1 MTQTLADLG
10 EAELL
15 RRLARFAPPGQLE
28 DDTAQLQ
35 QPTADLLINTDV
47 LVESIHFSDATTA
60 STDVGWRAV
69 AANLSD
75 LAASGVDQIL
85 GITVGLVAPG
95 HTPWNW
101 VEGVYNGIDSILQ
114 DSGGVLL
121 GGDCSQGPVRMLSIT
136 ALGTLGT
143 LRLHRSQ
150 AMPGDWIVVSG
161 AHGLSRLGLALLLK
175 DASLLGIT
183 LPGSLKEQ
191 AIQQHQRPLPR
202 LDALKSLV
210 RCKPE
215 QLPWRAGGTD
225 SSDGLFQAIDCLC
238 RSSGCGAVLDKTKL
252 PQAEGWPDGPLWQ
265 RWCLSGGED
274 FELVVTLPAAWAKAW
289 MDVQPSCRQVGVV
302 TDQPQAI
309 IWSDDNAPVVA
320 EGFVHYGGAS

>member
-15 RRLARFAPPGQLE
+15 RRLARFAPPGQFD

-35 QPTADLLINTDV
+35 QPPGDLLVNTDM
-47 LVESIHFSDATTA
+47 LVEAIHFSDATTA
-60 STDVGWRAV
+60 AVDVGWRAV

-101 VEGVYNGIDSILQ
+101 VEGVYRGIDSLLQ

-121 GGDCSQGPVRMLSIT
+121 GGDCSRGPIRMLSIT
-136 ALGTLGT
+136 ALGTLGP

-150 AMPGDWIVVSG
+150 ARPGDRIVVSG
-161 AHGLSRLGLALLLK
+161 AHGLSRLGLALLLE
-175 DASLLGIT
+175 DSALQGVT
-183 LPGSLKEQ
+183 LPDALKEL
-191 AIQQHQRPLPR
+191 AIRQHQRPQPK
-202 LDALKSLV
+202 LDALRSLV
-210 RCKPE
+210 ACKPK
-215 QLPWRAGGTD
+215 QVPWRAGGTD
-225 SSDGLFQAIDCLC
+225 SSDGLLQAIDCLC
-238 RSSGCGAVLDKTKL
+238 RNSGCGAVLDKTKL
-252 PQAEGWPDGPLWQ
+252 PRAGGWPDGPLWQ

-274 FELVVTLPAAWAKAW
+274 FELVVTLPEPWAKAW
-289 MDVQPSCRQVGVV
+289 IDAQPSCRQVGVIS
-302 TDQPQAI
+302 DQAKAI
-309 IWSDDNAPVVA
+309 VWSDDDTLVVA
-320 EGFVHYGGAS
+320 EGFTHYATT

>member
-15 RRLARFAPPGQLE
+15 RRLARFAPPGQFD

-35 QPTADLLINTDV
+35 QPPRDLLVNTDV
-47 LVESIHFSDATTA
+47 LVEGIHFSDTTTA
-60 STDVGWRAV
+60 AVDVGWRAL

-101 VEGVYNGIDSILQ
+101 VEGVYRGIDSLLQ

-121 GGDCSQGPVRMLSIT
+121 GGDCSQGPARMLSIT
-136 ALGTLGT
+136 ALGTLGP

-150 AMPGDWIVVSG
+150 ARAGDWIVVSG
-161 AHGLSRLGLALLLK
+161 AHGLSRLGLALLLE
-175 DASLLGIT
+175 DSSLQSVT
-183 LPGSLKEQ
+183 LPEALKEQ
-191 AIQQHQRPLPR
+191 AIQQHQRPQPR
-202 LDALKSLV
+202 LDALRSLV
-210 RCKPE
+210 TSKPGG
-215 QLPWRAGGTD
+215 LPWRAGGTD
-225 SSDGLFQAIDCLC
+225 SSDGLLQAIDCLC
-238 RSSGCGAVLDKTKL
+238 RNSGCGAVLDKTKL
-252 PQAEGWPDGPLWQ
+252 PRAGGWPDGPLWQ

-274 FELVVTLPAAWAKAW
+274 FELVVTLPEPWAKAW
-289 MDVQPSCRQVGVV
+289 IDAQPSCRQVGVIS
-302 TDQPQAI
+302 DQAKAI
-309 IWSDDNAPVVA
+309 VWSDDDTLVVA
-320 EGFVHYGGAS
+320 EGFAHYATT

>member
-15 RRLARFAPPGQLE
+15 RRLARFAPPGQLD

-35 QPTADLLINTDV
+35 QPSADLLINTDV

-60 STDVGWRAV
+60 SADVGWRAV

-95 HTPWNW
+95 HTPWSW
-101 VEGVYNGIDSILQ
+101 VEGVYRGIDSLLEV
-114 DSGGVLL
+114 SGGVLL
-121 GGDCSQGPVRMLSIT
+121 GGDCSQGPVRMISIT
-136 ALGTLGT
+136 AIGTLGP

-150 AMPGDWIVVSG
+150 ARPGDWIVVSG
-161 AHGLSRLGLALLLK
+161 AHGLSRLGLALLLE
-175 DASLLGIT
+175 DPSLLGVT
-183 LPGSLKEQ
+183 LPSALKEQ
-191 AIQQHQRPLPR
+191 AIRQHQRPQPK
-202 LDALKSLV
+202 LDALKLLV
-210 RCKPE
+210 TCKPE
-215 QLPWRAGGTD
+215 ELPWRAGGTD
-225 SSDGLFQAIDCLC
+225 SSDGLLQAIDCLC

-252 PQAEGWPDGPLWQ
+252 PQACGWPDGPHWQ

-274 FELVVTLPAAWAKAW
+274 FELVVTLPPAWAKAW
-289 MDVQPSCRQVGVV
+289 IDLQPSSRQVGVI
-302 TDQPQAI
+302 TDQAEAI
-309 IWSDDNAPVVA
+309 VWSDDNAPVVS
-320 EGFVHYGGAS
+320 EGFAHYRAS